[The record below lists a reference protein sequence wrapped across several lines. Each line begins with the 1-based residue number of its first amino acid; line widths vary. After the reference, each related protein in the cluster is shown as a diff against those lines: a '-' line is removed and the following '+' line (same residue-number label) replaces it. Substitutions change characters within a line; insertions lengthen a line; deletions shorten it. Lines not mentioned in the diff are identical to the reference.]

1 MPAGEWREGLRQ
13 WARAERRLL
22 QQRGWL
28 ARLPIARPSGP
39 NEIAWVDAALR
50 VLRGTGL
57 DWAEKV
63 GILTLISGFVRH
75 DTQLSQD
82 LTRGRDATKLDKARD
97 EQRYGRSLLALV
109 DPARFPEASR
119 LFASGVFEPSTA
131 HTRNDRPTIPISCSG
146 WNESSTA
153 PRRPSATLAPG
164 AAPVAVARPRG
175 DPPIWP

>member
-1 MPAGEWREGLRQ
+1 M
-13 WARAERRLL
+13 
-22 QQRGWL
+22 
-28 ARLPIARPSGP
+28 
-39 NEIAWVDAALR
+39 DAALR
-50 VLRGTGL
+50 VLGGTGL

-131 HTRNDRPTIPISCSG
+131 HTRNNPADDPDFVFGLERILDGAEAAIRHAG
-146 WNESSTA
+146 
-153 PRRPSATLAPG
+153 APG

-175 DPPIWP
+175 DSPIRP